1 MANKVIG
8 VIPSRYGA
16 QRFPGKP
23 LALIAGV
30 PMIVRV
36 IRQAKKAKRLSEVWV
51 ATDDQRIAEA
61 VKKAGA
67 RAVMTPSSLKSGT
80 DRIAYAVRD
89 QKADI
94 IVNIQGDEPV
104 MAPAAIDAAVEV
116 LQKDS
121 RVLMSTVVIPL
132 DDKKEWM
139 DPNVVKAVLGA
150 KGDVLYFSRAPIPH
164 PRDGSTK
171 LTAGGGMPKAYKHM
185 GLYGYQPAWLQLM
198 ATLKPTPLELT
209 EKLEQLRA
217 MENGVIIRAA
227 IRKVESIAVDV
238 PKDVKKV
245 EQFLKKSK
253 KK

>member
-16 QRFPGKP
+16 RRFPGKP

-36 IRQAKKAKRLSEVWV
+36 IRQAQKAKHLSEVWV
-51 ATDDQRIAEA
+51 ATDDRRIADVVE
-61 VKKAGA
+61 KAGA

-80 DRIAYAVRD
+80 DRIAYSVRN

-104 MAPAAIDAAVEV
+104 MAPAAVDAAVEV
-116 LQKDS
+116 LQEEP
-121 RVLMSTVVIPL
+121 RILMSTVVIPL
-132 DDKKEWM
+132 GEKKEWL
-139 DPNVVKAVLGA
+139 DPNVVKAVLGN
-150 KGDVLYFSRAPIPH
+150 KGNVLYFSRASIPY
-164 PRDGSTK
+164 PRE
-171 LTAGGGMPKAYKHM
+171 GGMPKTYKHM
-185 GLYGYQPAWLQLM
+185 GLYGYRPAWLQLM
-198 ATLKPTPLELT
+198 ATLKPTPLEMT

-217 MENGVIIRAA
+217 MENGVLIRAA

-238 PKDVKKV
+238 PADVKKV
-245 EQFLKKSK
+245 EQFLKRNRK
-253 KK
+253 K

>member
-1 MANKVIG
+1 MQSKVIG

-51 ATDDQRIAEA
+51 ATDDRRIASA
-61 VKKAGA
+61 VEKAGA
-67 RAVMTPSSLKSGT
+67 TAVMTPSSLKSGT

-116 LQKDS
+116 LQKDPK
-121 RVLMSTVVIPL
+121 VLMSTVVIPL
-132 DDKKEWM
+132 ADRKEWL
-139 DPNVVKAVLGA
+139 DPNVVKAVLGS
-150 KGDVLYFSRAPIPH
+150 KGNVLYFSRAPIPY
-164 PRDGSTK
+164 PRDGSMG
-171 LTAGGGMPKAYKHM
+171 LAARGGMPLAYKHM
-185 GLYGYQPAWLQLM
+185 GLYGYRPAWLHLM

-217 MENGVIIRAA
+217 MENGVVIRAA
-227 IRKVESIAVDV
+227 VRKVESIAVDV
-238 PKDVKKV
+238 PADVKKV
-245 EQFLKKSK
+245 EKFLKKK
-253 KK
+253 H